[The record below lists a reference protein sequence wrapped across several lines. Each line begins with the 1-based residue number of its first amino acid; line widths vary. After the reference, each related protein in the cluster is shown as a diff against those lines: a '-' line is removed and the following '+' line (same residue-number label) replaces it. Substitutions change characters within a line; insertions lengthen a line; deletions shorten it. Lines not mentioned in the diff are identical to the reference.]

1 MRFFHLLG
9 RMELLRT
16 NPSAPAV
23 PERLEKLAHRLR
35 ERHRDDL
42 ARKPRGQWVS
52 QCKHMPARLVNIDY
66 DSPLFLPPNLR
77 DWVTAGHMA
86 HFIVEGRP
94 GDGFAASPG

>member
-1 MRFFHLLG
+1 
-9 RMELLRT
+9 
-16 NPSAPAV
+16 
-23 PERLEKLAHRLR
+23 
-35 ERHRDDL
+35 
-42 ARKPRGQWVS
+42 
-52 QCKHMPARLVNIDY
+52 MPARLVNIDY

>member
-1 MRFFHLLG
+1 MDVWPLEIHDLAAGKLRAGRDKDFEFLQFLSSWTVRFFHLHG

-42 ARKPRGQWVS
+42 ARKPTG
-52 QCKHMPARLVNIDY
+52 L
-66 DSPLFLPPNLR
+66 
-77 DWVTAGHMA
+77 
-86 HFIVEGRP
+86 
-94 GDGFAASPG
+94 